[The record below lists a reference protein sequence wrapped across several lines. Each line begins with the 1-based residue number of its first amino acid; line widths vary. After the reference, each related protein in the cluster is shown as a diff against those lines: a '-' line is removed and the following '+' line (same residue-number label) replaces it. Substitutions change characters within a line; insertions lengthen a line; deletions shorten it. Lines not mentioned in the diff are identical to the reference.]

1 MTEKKTPNM
10 HSSWLNVLGDEFEK
24 SYMSSLRSFL
34 KNEKSQNKE
43 IFPPSE
49 KTFSA
54 LRLTPLE
61 SVKVVIIGQDPY
73 HGKGQA
79 NGLAFSVDRGTS
91 IPPSLTNIYKEISSD
106 LKLNTPNH
114 GDLSDWA
121 TQGVLLLNSVLTVEK
136 GNPAS
141 HANKGWETFTDKIIE
156 ILNKKTNIVFLL
168 WGGYAQ
174 KKGLN
179 INPKLHLI
187 LKAPH
192 PSPLS
197 AHRGFF
203 GCRHFSLTNDYLRQK
218 GKKEVDWVNQK
229 TKL

>member
-1 MTEKKTPNM
+1 M
-10 HSSWLNVLGDEFEK
+10 
-24 SYMSSLRSFL
+24 
-34 KNEKSQNKE
+34 
-43 IFPPSE
+43 
-49 KTFSA
+49 
-54 LRLTPLE
+54 
-61 SVKVVIIGQDPY
+61 
-73 HGKGQA
+73 
-79 NGLAFSVDRGTS
+79 AFSVDRGTS

-106 LKLNTPNH
+106 LSLNTPNH

-141 HANKGWETFTDKIIE
+141 HTEKGWETFTDKIIE

-203 GCRHFSLTNDYLRQK
+203 GSRHFSLTNDYLRQK
-218 GKKEVDWVNQK
+218 GKMEVNWVNQK